1 MPRTAHAAPVRCT
14 VDPPGPGVPAG
25 AGRGRRSGPGS
36 LPSARH
42 AGVGS
47 HHSGLYLSTLA
58 ASTIVPTGLR
68 SLVTS
73 IVVSP
78 TGCLRAA
85 LIAISVAALA
95 SVAGRITVS
104 PNCLPA
110 LIASAPTFEPPAPTT
125 MTLFL

>member
-1 MPRTAHAAPVRCT
+1 MPRTAHAAPVRWT

-25 AGRGRRSGPGS
+25 SGRGRRSGLGS
-36 LPSARH
+36 LTSGALHGR
-42 AGVGS
+42 GS
-47 HHSGLYLSTLA
+47 HHSGLYLSTLL

-95 SVAGRITVS
+95 SVAGRMTVS

-110 LIASAPTFEPPAPTT
+110 LIALTPTALPPAPTV
-125 MTLFL
+125 MILS